1 MVFYASTVLFEQFL
15 AIFNQIRLE
24 ERESISQTYVE
35 EEGCINNKAPAMA
48 EACLVLL
55 NVGVTSHTSR

>member
-24 ERESISQTYVE
+24 ERVSKSRIDVE
-35 EEGCINNKAPAMA
+35 KK
-48 EACLVLL
+48 
-55 NVGVTSHTSR
+55 GV

>member
-35 EEGCINNKAPAMA
+35 KEGCINNKAPAMA
-48 EACLVLL
+48 EAYLVW
-55 NVGVTSHTSR
+55 

>member
-24 ERESISQTYVE
+24 ERVSTSRTDVE
-35 EEGCINNKAPAMA
+35 KEGCINNKAPAMA
-48 EACLVLL
+48 EAYLV
-55 NVGVTSHTSR
+55 